1 MLGAS
6 ERPGRLDIQ
15 LSGTWRAAGTE
26 SHLCGPG
33 SRELSCGLDVA
44 ESRGGVDSDG
54 QAWVGRSHGWWYC
67 WSEHRTLSGGLLG
80 GGRFQ
85 LRVVV
90 MDARWRAER

>member
-54 QAWVGRSHGWWYC
+54 QA
-67 WSEHRTLSGGLLG
+67 
-80 GGRFQ
+80 
-85 LRVVV
+85 
-90 MDARWRAER
+90 